1 LGLGPGRANIRAI
14 IHPQFWTRLPD
25 SDSVRNG
32 AAQGDGQTRDML
44 STFQNA
50 PNGHQDLV
58 SVLEAT
64 APFWRVGER
73 RLTERLTVF
82 APETAF
88 VCAHSVTVSGRPLTR
103 KGNSGITQIGLG

>member
-1 LGLGPGRANIRAI
+1 
-14 IHPQFWTRLPD
+14 
-25 SDSVRNG
+25 
-32 AAQGDGQTRDML
+32 ML

-58 SVLEAT
+58 SVLEAA

-82 APETAF
+82 APETAL
-88 VCAHSVTVSGRPLTR
+88 VCARSVTVSERPLTR
-103 KGNSGITQIGLG
+103 KGNPNIAQIGLR

>member
-1 LGLGPGRANIRAI
+1 MGEDWQHQGC
-14 IHPQFWTRLPD
+14 PQFWTRLPD

-32 AAQGDGQTRDML
+32 AAQGDGQTRDLL

-50 PNGHQDLV
+50 PNGHRYLV
-58 SVLEAT
+58 SVLEAA
-64 APFWRVGER
+64 APFWQVGER

-88 VCAHSVTVSGRPLTR
+88 VCARSVTVTERPLT
-103 KGNSGITQIGLG
+103 